1 MGRKYCPEC
10 REVVETKVL
19 GDYSQ
24 IEFRGIAAKR
34 RRIKHM
40 AEDRGCGFEWF
51 TLELPEE
58 FLLVSREDHI

>member
-10 REVVETKVL
+10 REVTEIKVL

-24 IEFRGIAAKR
+24 VELRGIAAKR

-40 AEDRGCGFEWF
+40 EEDGGCGCEWF
-51 TLELPEE
+51 TVEMPEE
-58 FLLVSREDHI
+58 FLLVSRED

>member
-34 RRIKHM
+34 RRIKHLE
-40 AEDRGCGFEWF
+40 EDGGCGFEWC
-51 TLELPEE
+51 TLELPEDV
-58 FLLVSREDHI
+58 LLGTREG

>member
-10 REVVETKVL
+10 TEVVVTKVL

-24 IEFRGIAAKR
+24 IELRGISAKR

-40 AEDRGCGFEWF
+40 EEDGGCGCEWF
-51 TLELPEE
+51 TVEMPEDIII
-58 FLLVSREDHI
+58 SQR

>member
-34 RRIKHM
+34 RRIKHLE
-40 AEDRGCGFEWF
+40 EDGGCAHEWH
-51 TLELPEE
+51 TIEILEE
-58 FLLVSREDHI
+58 FLLVSRED